1 MRDRYPEP
9 EQFTVRELY
18 QRLGGKLRL
27 RPVLGE
33 LGMDR
38 KVCSG
43 DISRPGLGLTG
54 YVHKFLYE
62 RIQIFGET
70 EITYLDQLDPASRE
84 EALGRIFRFPI
95 YCCIVTKDLT
105 VPEELLRAADEA
117 DAALFSS
124 PRDTTPLI
132 HDLCDYLG
140 VIFAPMKSV
149 HGTLVDVFGIGLLCT
164 GRSAIGKS
172 EAVLGLVERGHRLV
186 ADDNVRIRRTG
197 DTLLGTG
204 DSLMG
209 YHMEIRGLGMVDV
222 AALYGIKAVKDKQ
235 QIEIEV
241 RLQDWSE
248 DLGYD
253 RAGLDEKRTTIL
265 GLEIPLVVLPV
276 LPGRNLT
283 LLLEVAAMNHL
294 LSKGGDSPA
303 KLLNRQLMRRME
315 NGEREE
321 SERPSDSGEEVVRE

>member
-1 MRDRYPEP
+1 MRDRYPDP
-9 EQFTVRELY
+9 EQFTVRQLF
-18 QRLGGKLRL
+18 QSLGDKLRL

-33 LGMDR
+33 VGMER
-38 KVCSG
+38 RVCSG
-43 DISRPGLGLTG
+43 DISRPGMGLTG

-70 EITYLDQLDPASRE
+70 EITYLDQLDSADRK
-84 EALGRIFRFPI
+84 EALSRIFQFPI

-105 VPEELLRAADEA
+105 VPEELLEAADGA

-132 HDLCDYLG
+132 HDLCDFLG

-197 DTLLGTG
+197 DSLLGTG

-235 QIEIEV
+235 QIDIEV

-248 DLGYD
+248 DLAYD
-253 RAGLDEKRTTIL
+253 RVGLEERRTTIL
-265 GLEIPLVVLPV
+265 GLEIPLIVLPV

-283 LLLEVAAMNHL
+283 LLLEVAAMNHM
-294 LSKGGDSPA
+294 LSKGANSPA
-303 KLLNRQLMRRME
+303 RLLNRQLMRRMKGPKKDE
-315 NGEREE
+315 PEE
-321 SERPSDSGEEVVRE
+321 DVDSGEEVVPG